1 MKVLSIIPARGGSK
15 SIPKKNIVDLL
26 GKPLISWTIEASL
39 NSKYISKTIVSS
51 DDNEILEI
59 SKKYGATPYK
69 RDVNLSGDYIK
80 TEPVLL
86 DVINNLEEEYDLLV
100 LLQATSP
107 LRNFEH
113 IDAAFEKFFESNNE
127 ALISV
132 YEPDHSPFKAFTVEN
147 NGVLKGIVNDEYPF
161 SPRQLLP
168 KAYYPNGAIYI
179 ININTFLKNKSLF
192 ISKNTGFYIMD
203 KNSSKDIDS
212 YIELQEVEEIL
223 MSRSF

>member
-1 MKVLSIIPARGGSK
+1 M
-15 SIPKKNIVDLL
+15 
-26 GKPLISWTIEASL
+26 
-39 NSKYISKTIVSS
+39 
-51 DDNEILEI
+51 
-59 SKKYGATPYK
+59 
-69 RDVNLSGDYIK
+69 
-80 TEPVLL
+80 
-86 DVINNLEEEYDLLV
+86 
-100 LLQATSP
+100 
-107 LRNFEH
+107 
-113 IDAAFEKFFESNNE
+113 
-127 ALISV
+127 ISV